1 MCGQRC
7 YQVLVVEQDVYAR
20 HAISSY
26 LGWDRRTRVV
36 GQVGSLVTLP
46 PDLAEEMTNGLI
58 DVVLLDTNTAADAA
72 GLQGEIAQIK
82 AWIPNVSVIGLAHNS
97 QAELVAAC
105 ERAGARG
112 CLNRDHVELALASA
126 ICIAMIHPFTVTQ
139 DLAGALVT
147 HWGSH
152 TDGFYVLPDKKDFHN
167 LTQRVVQALE
177 LVVLDGMPAEVAAD
191 EMGVSTSTIRS
202 YVKQGY
208 RVLEDEDETSIATDL
223 SPVERAF
230 QRITS
235 LEPEDAEEADGIDSR
250 AA

>member
-46 PDLAEEMTNGLI
+46 PDLAEEITNGLI
-58 DVVLLDTNTAADAA
+58 DVVLLDTNTTADATRFEE
-72 GLQGEIAQIK
+72 EIAQIK
-82 AWIPNVSVIGLAHNS
+82 AWMPDASVIGLAHNPQS
-97 QAELVAAC
+97 ELVVAC

-112 CLNRDHVELALASA
+112 CFSRDHVEQALVSA
-126 ICIAMIHPFTVTQ
+126 ICIAMMHPFTVTQ

-147 HWGSH
+147 HWGNR
-152 TDGFYVLPDKKDFHN
+152 TDGFYILPDKKDFHN

-208 RVLEDEDETSIATDL
+208 RVLEDEDETSTPTEL
-223 SPVERAF
+223 SPIERAF

-235 LEPEDAEEADGIDSR
+235 LEPEEADGSDSR